1 MATYKKPTMLKTPI
15 AKAVKKTEKPVAVGP
30 GIKAINAA
38 KPAMAKPGKTPGKTV
53 QKGLGTT
60 GAMGAKIGAAMRGK
74 K

>member
-1 MATYKKPTMLKTPI
+1 MATIKKPVMLKTPI
-15 AKAVKKTEKPVAVGP
+15 AKAAKKTEKPVAVGP

-38 KPAMAKPGKTPGKTV
+38 KPAKPGKTPGKTV

-60 GAMGAKIGAAMRGK
+60 GAMGEKIGAAMRGK

>member
-15 AKAVKKTEKPVAVGP
+15 AKAAKNPEKPVAVGP

-38 KPAMAKPGKTPGKTV
+38 KPAKPGKTPGKTV

-60 GAMGAKIGAAMRGK
+60 GAMGAKIGSSLMGK